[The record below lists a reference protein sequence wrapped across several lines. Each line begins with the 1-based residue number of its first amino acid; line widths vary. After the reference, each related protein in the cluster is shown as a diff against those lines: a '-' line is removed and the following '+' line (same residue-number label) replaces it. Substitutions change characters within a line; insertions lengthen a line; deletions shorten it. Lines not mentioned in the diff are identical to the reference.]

1 TLFRLMGEQAAGTVP
16 SRKLLSSYDLADPA
30 TLEELYTNAVAA
42 VGGAIDSE
50 ALTAIADAVARLN
63 SLSLS
68 SPDVRSVQRISILV
82 QSRLQAQVEALAT
95 GMLDVDT
102 FVNETSQTSYI
113 NALDETDVP
122 GSLYGDPYPGEDSSS
137 GGSNGGLIGGLI
149 GGLVGGTVLIA
160 GGLWLFLV
168 WRRRYLGNR
177 EPRPVAE

>member
-1 TLFRLMGEQAAGTVP
+1 M
-16 SRKLLSSYDLADPA
+16 
-30 TLEELYTNAVAA
+30 
-42 VGGAIDSE
+42 
-50 ALTAIADAVARLN
+50 
-63 SLSLS
+63 
-68 SPDVRSVQRISILV
+68 RSVQRISILV

-149 GGLVGGTVLIA
+149 GGTNEGPAQCGNTWPMALLIQ
-160 GGLWLFLV
+160 L
-168 WRRRYLGNR
+168 
-177 EPRPVAE
+177 